1 MASDGRKIRET
12 MGDNETRWHRQ
23 RQSDLEAQTQRQNP
37 DATAEEDRP
46 QRACIVNRQYAK
58 NLGQSQGISSLTISM
73 DGGLNGPWES
83 VRES

>member
-1 MASDGRKIRET
+1 

-23 RQSDLEAQTQRQNP
+23 RQSDLEAQKQRQNP